1 LRSFEGGHDY
11 SNLKGFTVPT
21 SFVLT
26 TVLAVGVL
34 MTVLVGLV
42 VTIRARRALSQER
55 AGIFAMLD
63 AVGSGILVV
72 QGSAVL
78 YANDTSAEILKRT
91 PGQLLR
97 QPVHDLLHQGT
108 AADPSGVPC
117 AFEVAL
123 RQHQPYRGQERF
135 ADGTGRLVPVAVTG
149 TPQADGS
156 GRFVIA
162 FRDRSDD
169 LALGRQREEAFALVS
184 HEVRSP
190 LTAVVGYS
198 NRLNAAV
205 ISGALVVTEQRAEEI
220 AVLAREARRMQE
232 IILLILDMAEI
243 ERGRVEVEVEPVRA
257 SSVVK
262 EEIDRVTR
270 DRPTARFTF
279 DSDDEVV
286 VESDERYVRRIVQ
299 NLLENAVKYGGDAV
313 PVIVT
318 LRQEDGGG
326 CTLTVR
332 DYGEGIPVDA
342 QPRIFERF
350 YRHESAAA
358 YGRGLGLGLY
368 LSRRLASR
376 LGGRLT
382 FTSSPGEGAEFSL
395 ALPEAC
401 PELAPVEPVTG
412 QAARSA
418 LPQN

>member
-1 LRSFEGGHDY
+1 M
-11 SNLKGFTVPT
+11 PT

-26 TVLAVGVL
+26 TVLVVGVL
-34 MTVLVGLV
+34 MTIFIGLV
-42 VTIRARRALSQER
+42 VMIRTRRALSQER
-55 AGIFAMLD
+55 AGVFEMLD
-63 AVGSGILVV
+63 AVGSGLMVV
-72 QGSAVL
+72 RDGTVQYSNA
-78 YANDTSAEILKRT
+78 TSSQILKRT
-91 PGQLLR
+91 PAQILR
-97 QPVHDLLHQGT
+97 QPLHDLLHQGT
-108 AADPSGVPC
+108 AADQPGVPC
-117 AFEVAL
+117 ALEVAV

-162 FRDRSDD
+162 FRDRSGDI
-169 LALGRQREEAFALVS
+169 ALGRQREEAFALVS

-198 NRLNAAV
+198 SRLNAAV
-205 ISGALVVTEQRAEEI
+205 TSGALVVTDQRAEEI

-243 ERGRVEVEVEPVRA
+243 ERGRVDVEVEPVRA
-257 SSVVK
+257 STVVQ

-270 DRPTARFTF
+270 DRPAARFVF
-279 DSDDEVV
+279 DSDEVV

-299 NLLENAVKYGGDAV
+299 NLLENAVKYGGDAA
-313 PVIVT
+313 PVQVM
-318 LRQEDGGG
+318 LRQTDDGG
-326 CTLTVR
+326 CSLSVR
-332 DYGEGIPVDA
+332 DHGDGIPVEA

-395 ALPEAC
+395 VLPKAC

-412 QAARSA
+412 QAARFV